1 MRREGVVRGK
11 PTNKR
16 RLTRRHRRFGNHRRR
31 DPGEIA
37 FAGDFILQ
45 PPRTRIRGRL
55 DEERWR
61 SSVELAEEGAV
72 QLDIGDVTVNSVIGA
87 AFAKLRGGDG
97 DELENAAAMACTT
110 FGFGGGA
117 PTQAGDA
124 TDIVAIEL
132 ALQRQLGIFENAVEG
147 SSFSEYATQGW
158 STLSEESW
166 SDVELAEETSPEDDW
181 SIVDVDEDELGT

>member
-1 MRREGVVRGK
+1 MRGK

-37 FAGDFILQ
+37 FAGDFIVQ

-55 DEERWR
+55 DEERWC
-61 SSVELAEEGAV
+61 SSVELADEGAV
-72 QLDIGDVTVNSVIGA
+72 QLDVGDVTVNSVIGA
-87 AFAKLRGGDG
+87 AFAKLRGGGDG
-97 DELENAAAMACTT
+97 DELENAAAAMACTT
-110 FGFGGGA
+110 LGFGG
-117 PTQAGDA
+117 
-124 TDIVAIEL
+124 DIAAIEL

-166 SDVELAEETSPEDDW
+166 SDVELAESDEEENW